1 MDFMGVKMKKDIVR
15 DSKRWDLDD
24 VETPGNFEETY
35 NNIMSQLQSEWSD
48 NGELYEK
55 RRNVV
60 LGIRSS
66 QVGALVGLLIKKG
79 ILK

>member
-1 MDFMGVKMKKDIVR
+1 MKKDIVR